1 MKAIHTEKA
10 PAAVG
15 PYSQAIEAGGFVYV
29 SGQLPL
35 KNGTLVEEIKE
46 ATRQCLENLKA
57 ILEAAGTDLNH
68 VVKTTVYL
76 QDMGQFADMNGV
88 YAEYFHEHK
97 PARAAFQVAKLPL
110 GAIVEIEAIAHKC
123 SKHA

>member
-1 MKAIHTEKA
+1 MKAIHTDKA

-15 PYSQAIEAGGFVYV
+15 PYVQAMEAGGFVYV

-35 KNGTLVEEIKE
+35 KDGKLVEEIQA

-76 QDMGQFADMNGV
+76 QDIAQFAEMNAI
-88 YAEYFHEHK
+88 YAEYFNEHK

-110 GAIVEIEAIAHKC
+110 GAIVEIEAVAHKC
-123 SKHA
+123 CKHG

>member
-1 MKAIHTEKA
+1 MKAIHTDKA

-35 KNGTLVEEIKE
+35 TDGKLVEEIKE

-76 QDMGQFADMNGV
+76 QDIGQFADMNAV
-88 YAEYFHEHK
+88 YAEYFNEHK

-110 GAIVEIEAIAHKC
+110 GAIVEIEAVAHKC
-123 SKHA
+123 CNA